1 MSEPSS
7 EAYGHF
13 YANGGA
19 GDDIIE
25 LNTPDD
31 TSGTSSEDID
41 ITLRGGK
48 GNDKLNVYEGSDLYD
63 SADILDVGT
72 YYGNIGGYYDGNHIL
87 DGGEGDDEV
96 WALHN
101 TGSADGNYGMQR
113 LYGGNGDDILKNAF
127 FVSHGMLLA
136 G

>member
-1 MSEPSS
+1 M
-7 EAYGHF
+7 
-13 YANGGA
+13 
-19 GDDIIE
+19 
-25 LNTPDD
+25 T
-31 TSGTSSEDID
+31 T
-41 ITLRGGK
+41 GK
-48 GNDKLNVYEGSDLYD
+48 MPFHD